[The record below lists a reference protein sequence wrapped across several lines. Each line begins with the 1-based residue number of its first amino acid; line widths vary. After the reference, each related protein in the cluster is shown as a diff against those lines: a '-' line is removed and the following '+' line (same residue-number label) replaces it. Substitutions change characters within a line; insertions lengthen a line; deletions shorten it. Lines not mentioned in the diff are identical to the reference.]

1 MATKTGARAAG
12 GCLALFAL
20 PFAAVGLG
28 ALYFALADV
37 WTWARMSG
45 WEAAPAQLASLDL
58 AEHSNDGTTTYRV
71 LASYRYSYAG
81 RDYASDR
88 AAIDRMADNIGSFQ
102 RDLYADLQAAQRRGG
117 RVTAYID
124 PSDPASATLNRDL
137 RWPLLAFESVFA
149 LAFGGIGFALLIGGR
164 FGSKKLAAARALEAL
179 YPNEP
184 WRWRAEWADGQ
195 LRSSGRATAY
205 VAVAFAALW
214 NTIAIPTGFLVL
226 PEIAR
231 GNYAALVGLLFPL
244 AGAGLVVWA
253 VRAWLRA
260 ARFKGATLVL
270 QRVPVALGGRLR
282 GTIHVDAQ
290 VPATELRVEVS
301 CVEKRSGRNRESME
315 RIVWQNRWTVPRDRC
330 EITPTYSAIPLDL
343 PLPADAPATSATDG
357 ADTVEWRLDASA
369 ECEGPDLW
377 LRFELPVF
385 AAGERSPA
393 LEPLTPAAGEAAA
406 RERPD
411 TRTLASLGI
420 LYERS
425 PGGGESWTFRR
436 GQQKSAAAT
445 VTAIAAVFGAAALAL
460 WWIPD
465 APKILALVFTGFDA
479 LFVWFA
485 AGLWFT
491 EYRVTLERGLLT
503 VSKRGVVGARPP
515 VQIPLQWI
523 KSIRARGGMQAG
535 NKLYYDLRV
544 ETADDSVTAA
554 TSIPDYSVATWLARY
569 WSSGGAALN
578 TAPLALDG
586 DRPA

>member
-357 ADTVEWRLDASA
+357 ADAVEWRLDASA

-393 LEPLTPAAGEAAA
+393 LEPSAPAAGEAAA

-578 TAPLALDG
+578 TAPLAIDG

>member
-1 MATKTGARAAG
+1 MSTKTGDRAAG

-28 ALYFALADV
+28 ALYFALDDV
-37 WTWARMSG
+37 WTWARMSR
-45 WEAAPAQLASLDL
+45 WEAVPAQLASLDL
-58 AEHSNDGTTTYRV
+58 AQNSNDGTSTYRV
-71 LASYRYSYAG
+71 LAGYRYSYAG
-81 RDYASDR
+81 RDYTGDR
-88 AAIDRMADNIGSFQ
+88 VAIDRMADNIGSFQ
-102 RDLYADLQAAQRRGG
+102 RDLYADLEAAQRRGG
-117 RVTAYID
+117 RVTAYVD
-124 PSDPASATLNRDL
+124 PSDPARATLNRDL
-137 RWPLLAFESVFA
+137 RWPLLALESAFA

-164 FGSKKLAAARALEAL
+164 VGSKKLAAARALEAL

-184 WRWRAEWADGQ
+184 WRWRAEWAQGQ
-195 LRSSGRATAY
+195 IGSSGRATAY
-205 VAVAFAALW
+205 FAAGFAALW

-226 PEIAR
+226 PEIAKR
-231 GNYAALVGLLFPL
+231 NYAALVGLLFPL

-290 VPATELRVEVS
+290 VPATELRLEVS
-301 CVEKRSGRNRESME
+301 CVEKRRGRNRESME

-343 PLPADAPATSATDG
+343 PLPADAPATNATDG
-357 ADTVEWRLDASA
+357 SDTVEWRLDASA

-385 AAGERSPA
+385 AAGERSAAP
-393 LEPLTPAAGEAAA
+393 EPSTPAAGDAAA

-420 LYERS
+420 VYERS

-436 GQQKSAAAT
+436 GQHKAAAAT
-445 VTAIAAVFGAAALAL
+445 VTGVAAVFGTAAVAL
-460 WWIPD
+460 WWLPD
-465 APKILALVFTGFDA
+465 APKILAFVCTGFDA

-503 VSKRGVVGARPP
+503 VSKRGVAGTRAP

-523 KSIRARGGMQAG
+523 KSVHARGGMQAG

-554 TSIPDYSVATWLARY
+554 TSIADYSVASWLAKY
-569 WSSGGAALN
+569 WAGGGAALGA
-578 TAPLALDG
+578 APLPADG
-586 DRPA
+586 DRSA